1 MSSRTSALSLSTPEA
16 RVRSGTVV
24 LAVLATAHFWIDLYS
39 SALGVFQPMLV
50 SKLGL
55 SLTMVGAL
63 GGALVF
69 SSSVVQ
75 PLYGFASDR
84 WPSRL
89 YSGLAPAVAGVFICA
104 LGLAPSYGWALVLVL
119 LGGAGVASFHPHAS
133 ARAAVT
139 MERNRGRWM
148 AVFISAGTLGM
159 ALGPLGLS
167 QIISGAGFEKV
178 IWAALPG
185 IAASLLLLVF
195 LPTERGRRERR
206 GVDFAALR
214 KVRRPLTILYLAV
227 FLRSTVQI
235 VFTHYLTL
243 YLNHERGYS
252 LGESAAILSLYLTFG
267 AAGGFV
273 GGHLSDR
280 VGGRTTILASFLGSV
295 PFLALFFWARGPLS
309 VAGLALGGLIL
320 LFTIPVNVLMAQELV
335 PTQAG
340 TVSALMQG
348 FAWGTAGLV
357 FIPLVGWVSDHSSLH
372 TALSALL
379 VFPVAGYFL
388 TRRLPKT

>member
-1 MSSRTSALSLSTPEA
+1 M
-16 RVRSGTVV
+16 RSGAVV
-24 LAVLATAHFWIDLYS
+24 LAVLAAAHFWIDLYA
-39 SALGVFQPMLV
+39 SALGVFQPVLV
-50 SKLGL
+50 QKLGL
-55 SLTMVGAL
+55 SLTAVGAL

-75 PLYGFASDR
+75 PLYGYASDR
-84 WPSRL
+84 WRSRL
-89 YSGLAPAVAGVFICA
+89 YSALAPAMAGVFICA
-104 LGLAPSYGWALVLVL
+104 LGLAPSYGWALALVL

-133 ARAAVT
+133 ARAAAA
-139 MERNRGRWM
+139 MERHRGRWM

-167 QIISGAGFEKV
+167 QIISVAGFEKMP
-178 IWAALPG
+178 WAAIPG
-185 IAASLLLLVF
+185 VAASLLLMAV
-195 LPTERGRRERR
+195 LPGEHSRVERK

-214 KVRRPLTILYLAV
+214 EVQKPLTILYFAV
-227 FLRSTVQI
+227 FLRSAVQI

-252 LGESAAILSLYLTFG
+252 LREAAGILSLYLTFG
-267 AAGGFV
+267 AVGGFV

-280 VGGRTTILASFLGSV
+280 IGGRTTILASFVGSV

-335 PTQAG
+335 PAQAG

-348 FAWGTAGLV
+348 FAWGAAGLI

-372 TALSALL
+372 TALSALV
-379 VFPVAGYFL
+379 VFPVLGYFL
-388 TRRLPKT
+388 TLRLPKT